1 MKKTHYT
8 PAPIDPPEVVLQLPC
23 LACGCHA
30 AFAAIARA
38 GARSNS
44 FPIRLATVVS
54 GCLPLAAKIPLSKGP
69 HLMYPLYPCLDQ
81 PFEKETDRDES

>member
-8 PAPIDPPEVVLQLPC
+8 SAPIDPPQVELQLPC
-23 LACGCHA
+23 QACGCHA

-54 GCLPLAAKIPLSKGP
+54 GCLPLAAKIPLSRGS
-69 HLMYPLYPCLDQ
+69 HLMYPCLDQ